1 MSFSR
6 EFLSEM
12 YRWTQNAEKVRAE
25 IRKQV
30 NVKGAVRVKVVKP
43 VKVVRVVAR
52 VARARAVKVRV
63 VVSAVVR
70 ALRP

>member
-6 EFLSEM
+6 EFLSEI

-25 IRKQV
+25 IKKQV
-30 NVKGAVRVKVVKP
+30 NVKNAAVKVRAAKAVVSAVKVVKV
-43 VKVVRVVAR
+43 VK
-52 VARARAVKVRV
+52 
-63 VVSAVVR
+63 AVVR